1 VSPESALVAAVII
14 AVCAVV
20 AAGSA
25 VLIVRSASRSR
36 VALVRRREPIGH
48 AEVQASRV
56 AAETRDRLE
65 RTIVAM
71 ERMRVDG
78 ASWDD
83 DMQRVTRSLE
93 AQRAGI
99 EGMAHGRLA
108 GFIRMAHLVS
118 KAAQFA
124 FLWR

>member
-1 VSPESALVAAVII
+1 M
-14 AVCAVV
+14 
-20 AAGSA
+20 
-25 VLIVRSASRSR
+25 
-36 VALVRRREPIGH
+36 ALVRRRELIGH

-56 AAETRDRLE
+56 AAEARDRLE

-78 ASWDD
+78 ASWGD
-83 DMQRVTRSLE
+83 DMQRLTRSLE

-99 EGMAHGRLA
+99 EGMTHGRLA
-108 GFIRMAHLVS
+108 GFVRMAHLVS

>member
-1 VSPESALVAAVII
+1 VAVII

-36 VALVRRREPIGH
+36 VALLRRREPIGH
-48 AEVQASRV
+48 AEVQASRIS
-56 AAETRDRLE
+56 AAARDRLE
-65 RTIVAM
+65 RAIIAM
-71 ERMRVDG
+71 ERMRVEG
-78 ASWDD
+78 ASWGD
-83 DMQRVTRSLE
+83 DMQRLTGSLE
-93 AQRAGI
+93 AQRAGMD
-99 EGMAHGRLA
+99 GMARGRLA